1 MRHHGCVDAQHVALL
16 RELLAPTPWLER
28 TEDFAKALRRTRSPG
43 GLMLVGTPE
52 DEPWHLAA
60 HLDDEAR
67 YSGLPQI
74 APSLVRWQPPPD
86 APPHLRIGLE
96 RLADARRGET
106 LFVVN
111 GEEDAP
117 VPLLERVDDA
127 RRTGATILSLDQGD
141 RELTSLAHESISLR
155 PEREPLTFEGL
166 QHLVSTAAGQPGAD
180 RKPGLRER
188 LSRFLDVVSGPRILD

>member
-1 MRHHGCVDAQHVALL
+1 MDAQHVALL
-16 RELLAPTPWLER
+16 RELLASTPWLER
-28 TEDFAKALRRTRSPG
+28 TEDFAKALRRTRDPG
-43 GLMLVGTPE
+43 GLMLIGTPE

-67 YSGLPQI
+67 YSGLPQL

-86 APPHLRIGLE
+86 APDHLRIGLD
-96 RLADARRGET
+96 RLEQARRGET

-111 GEEDAP
+111 SEEQAP

-127 RRTGATILSLDQGD
+127 RRTGATVLSLDQGD
-141 RELTSLAHESISLR
+141 RELTSLAHDSISLR
-155 PEREPLTFEGL
+155 PDREPLTFEGL
-166 QHLVSTAAGQPGAD
+166 QHLVSSAAGQAGAD

-188 LSRFLDVVSGPRILD
+188 LSRFLDVVSGPRVLD